1 MGLDTMTRA
10 DAIVIGGGI
19 AGLSMAAR
27 LANEMRVI
35 VLEAEGAC
43 GYHASGRSVAFAHFG
58 LGDRIV
64 RTLTALSLFEFR
76 EMESVSGDPIASVHP
91 ALHIA
96 YSDQRAE
103 LDALQEV
110 HDRFECA
117 YEILQDAEIESVMPT
132 LKIGPEHAHRAIL
145 DTGSLR
151 LDTDAMLQRQMAD
164 LKANGGSLV
173 TNAPVRSIA
182 NDAGVWAGETPV
194 GAFGAPHLINAAG
207 AWADEVARMAGVPT
221 IGLQPRRRTVISF
234 DGPPETDVSRW
245 PFTKTVTDGF
255 YLLPE
260 GTGRLLASPMDQTPS
275 APCDAAAEELAKATA
290 ADRVE
295 TAPSLDIRR
304 IAHSWAGLRTFAPD
318 ELPVIGESPDAPGFY
333 WDAGQGGYGFQTSDG
348 LSRLAARSILAKAWP
363 GAALAAG
370 ITPEALSPSRFAR
383 KP

>member
-1 MGLDTMTRA
+1 MTRA
-10 DAIVIGGGI
+10 EAIVIGGGI
-19 AGLSMAAR
+19 AGLSVAAR
-27 LANEMRVI
+27 LANEMRVV
-35 VLEAEGAC
+35 VLETEGAC

-64 RTLTALSLFEFR
+64 RTLTALSLREFR
-76 EMESVSGDPIASVHP
+76 AMESVAGDPIARVHP

-96 YSDQRAE
+96 RADQRAE
-103 LDALQEV
+103 LDALQDV

-117 YEILQDAEIESVMPT
+117 YEILQDEDIHRAMPALT
-132 LKIGPEHAHRAIL
+132 IGPERAHRAIL

-151 LDTDAMLQRQMAD
+151 LDTDAMLRRHMAD

-182 NDAGVWAGETPV
+182 SDAGLWAVETPA
-194 GAFGAPHLINAAG
+194 GAFGAPQLINAAG

-275 APCDAAAEELAKATA
+275 APCDAAAEELDKAIA
-290 ADRVE
+290 ADQVE
-295 TAPSLDIRR
+295 TATSLDIRR

-318 ELPVIGESPDAPGFY
+318 ELPVIGEAPEAPGFY
-333 WDAGQGGYGFQTSDG
+333 WVAGQGGYGFQTSAA
-348 LSRLAARSILAKAWP
+348 LSSIAARSILAKAWP

-370 ITPEALSPSRFAR
+370 ITPEALSPSRFAK